1 VETWVAA
8 KEIDVVQPILEGF
21 EEDFQKLIRDYLA
34 AEVEWSV
41 ESAAKHLLL
50 HQLQASLAFHG
61 EVGIHRP
68 EGTHLKIPRN
78 GCGIL

>member
-8 KEIDVVQPILEGF
+8 KEIDVVQPILKRF
-21 EEDFQKLIRDYLA
+21 KEDFQKLIRDYLA
-34 AEVEWSV
+34 AEVEWSIT
-41 ESAAKHLLL
+41 SAAKNLLL
-50 HQLQASLAFHG
+50 DQLQALLAFHG

-68 EGTHLKIPRN
+68 EGTCLKIPQN